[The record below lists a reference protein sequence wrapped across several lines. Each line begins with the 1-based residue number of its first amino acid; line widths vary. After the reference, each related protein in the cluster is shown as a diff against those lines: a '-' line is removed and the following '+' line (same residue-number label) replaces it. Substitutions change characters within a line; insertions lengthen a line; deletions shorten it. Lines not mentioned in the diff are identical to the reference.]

1 MRVVVPFPPGG
12 APDLVGRTLANRLSE
27 RLGQPFVVENRTGAG
42 GNIAAEAVAQSAP
55 DGYTLFAPSDG
66 PLVINPERLREVNF
80 NPLKDF
86 APISLVASVGLALM
100 ACPSVQ
106 ANTVEEVIA
115 LAKKR
120 KVSYATSGFGS
131 SQHMVGEM
139 LKASADI
146 DLVHVPYKG
155 FGQAVTDAMSCNVDL
170 IFGAISTG
178 IPHVNSGKLKAIA
191 VTIPRRHPGLPTTP
205 TFREAGHPQVAIE
218 AYMGL
223 LAPAG
228 TPQPII
234 EAPACRG
241 GRDPEGEGNH
251 RAPYRRR
258 PRPRRQHA
266 RRIRRA
272 PQGRPGEV
280 RQDRA
285 LAGKRACSSRRS
297 AQALHGLG
305 LAADAQERALAVGAL
320 LQHLAAR
327 EDLAAQ
333 VLRRPGE
340 EKLGLDQV
348 ALEERD
354 DCLAQLG
361 DVALAAARSSRCTPG
376 YCARSAASRSPGGFV
391 ADAVDLVE
399 DEEARH
405 GLRADLV
412 EHFLGHLELAL
423 EARDRSHR

>member
-1 MRVVVPFPPGG
+1 MTTIRPLHFLLLFTVFVFGQTRAQQADYPNRTVRVVVPFPPGG

-66 PLVINPERLREVNF
+66 PLVINPNVYEKVNF
-80 NPLKDF
+80 NPLRDF
-86 APISLVASVGLALM
+86 APISLVASVGLTLM
-100 ACPSVQ
+100 ACPGME

-146 DLVHVPYKG
+146 ELVHVPYKG

-191 VTIPRRHPGLPTTP
+191 VTIPRRHPGLPSTP

-234 EAPACRG
+234 KRL
-241 GRDPEGEGNH
+241 
-251 RAPYRRR
+251 
-258 PRPRRQHA
+258 HA
-266 RRIRRA
+266 
-272 PQGRPGEV
+272 EV
-280 RQDRA
+280 VAILKEKETIAR
-285 LAGKRACSSRRS
+285 LT
-297 AQALHGLG
+297 
-305 LAADAQERALAVGAL
+305 GA
-320 LQHLAAR
+320 
-327 EDLAAQ
+327 
-333 VLRRPGE
+333 
-340 EKLGLDQV
+340 GLDLV
-348 ALEERD
+348 GNAPDEFAERLKADLEKF
-354 DCLAQLG
+354 G
-361 DVALAAARSSRCTPG
+361 KIARSLD
-376 YCARSAASRSPGGFV
+376 ARV
-391 ADAVDLVE
+391 Q
-399 DEEARH
+399 
-405 GLRADLV
+405 
-412 EHFLGHLELAL
+412 
-423 EARDRSHR
+423 